1 VAPQF
6 GRPLPGQIHAD
17 RPAAFG
23 IAERDSLIA
32 VVRIAKADGGAWADP
47 PRGATAPGEGAAM
60 AVVRE
65 FGEETGL
72 KVAAGE
78 IYARADQ
85 LFLNTDGRA
94 YNNRAS
100 FFEVSVVAEAGDL
113 KVEDD
118 HTLDWISPDE
128 ALRILRHEAHAWAVT
143 AWLRRRR
150 RDGPRSLTDVVTQ
163 ASER

>member
-1 VAPQF
+1 MTPQF
-6 GRPLPGQIHAD
+6 GRPQPGQIHAD

-23 IAERDSLIA
+23 IAEQDGRIA
-32 VVRIAKADGGAWADP
+32 VVRIAKADGGAWTDLP
-47 PRGATAPGEGAAM
+47 GGAIDPGEDAAR

-72 KVAAGE
+72 RIVAGE

-94 YNNRAS
+94 YNNRAA
-100 FFEVSVVAEAGDL
+100 FFEVSVLDRDETL

-118 HTLDWISPDE
+118 HTLDWVSPDE

-143 AWLRRRR
+143 AWLRH
-150 RDGPRSLTDVVTQ
+150 RSRTT
-163 ASER
+163 